1 MPFLVPC
8 CDGEAIL
15 WKKKFC
21 PSHLGWRGNME
32 KFWSWLLRSWLQRP
46 RSQWLGQPSLWNEHI
61 YILYE
66 KRWLWQS
73 EISEIEP
80 AQLTGLIWRGPQW
93 KELNANFKQENWKVN
108 LIENV
113 RETQIRCLRF
123 FHPGEVPMHS
133 AIVNEQ
139 ASQRTSSGFIVLYW
153 TFNWLDLLI
162 QFCHLIGFQLSM
174 QESQVKNKMQI
185 KIPL

>member
-8 CDGEAIL
+8 CDAEAIL

-80 AQLTGLIWRGPQW
+80 AQLTGLIWRGP
-93 KELNANFKQENWKVN
+93 KFRHVCFDL
-108 LIENV
+108 
-113 RETQIRCLRF
+113 RC
-123 FHPGEVPMHS
+123 VPPNYPIS
-133 AIVNEQ
+133 ACG
-139 ASQRTSSGFIVLYW
+139 ATSSPGHHSFPKWAITVQG
-153 TFNWLDLLI
+153 NSRISNLLI
-162 QFCHLIGFQLSM
+162 SASEVCM
-174 QESQVKNKMQI
+174 E
-185 KIPL
+185 